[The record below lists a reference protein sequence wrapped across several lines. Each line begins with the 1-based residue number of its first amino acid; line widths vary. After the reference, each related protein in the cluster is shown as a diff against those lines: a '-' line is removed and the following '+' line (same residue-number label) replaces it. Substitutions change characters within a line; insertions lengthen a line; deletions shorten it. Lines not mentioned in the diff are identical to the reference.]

1 MVLKLDGAG
10 QNGFEEDEITWF
22 SNDSYTTYPI
32 GTGLEGC
39 EITWFSNMYHNIIS
53 IILGLEGYE
62 ITWYSNNRSE

>member
-10 QNGFEEDEITWF
+10 QNGFEED
-22 SNDSYTTYPI
+22 
-32 GTGLEGC
+32 

-62 ITWYSNNRSE
+62 ITWYSNSRLE